1 MTTRMVENKK
11 TDGISPGQKNSLKPL
26 KLKREKFEELTNR
39 VPQSNYTVRRSKTT
53 ILSKSVTM

>member
-1 MTTRMVENKK
+1 MTTRMVESKK
-11 TDGISPGQKNSLKPL
+11 TDGISTGQENSLKPL

-39 VPQSNYTVRRSKTT
+39 VPYSNYTVRRSKTT

>member
-39 VPQSNYTVRRSKTT
+39 VP
-53 ILSKSVTM
+53 